1 LRFALAMALSAL
13 LVTLAA
19 IALRV
24 PEIYARSS
32 ADGWC
37 AFYPDP
43 RWERLLVLPA
53 TAGVLSSAL
62 YFLVSRRARAWWWRG
77 FVGLAVG
84 VGAFIV
90 LVLLMAPNFESGYCQ
105 S

>member
-1 LRFALAMALSAL
+1 MALSAL

-19 IALRV
+19 IALRI

-43 RWERLLVLPA
+43 RWERLLILPA
-53 TAGVLSSAL
+53 TAGLLSSAL
-62 YFLVSRRARAWWWRG
+62 YFLVSRRARPWWWRG
-77 FVGLAVG
+77 LVGLAVG